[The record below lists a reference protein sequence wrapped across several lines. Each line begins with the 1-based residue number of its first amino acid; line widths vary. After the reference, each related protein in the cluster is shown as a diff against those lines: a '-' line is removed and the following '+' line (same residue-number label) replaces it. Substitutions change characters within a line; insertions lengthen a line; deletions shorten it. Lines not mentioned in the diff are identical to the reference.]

1 MVRRK
6 QFKAV
11 ITDKDFFEDCI
22 WMSYRYCIG
31 RRTIAAAA
39 HANDI
44 ARHVHYLSKER
55 RQFMAK
61 DIRSEISSHI
71 HWLPNVTVEG
81 YEYKCDALT
90 LIYKYMM
97 DHPETKEDEK
107 FHFYVNVNTCT
118 VEVEPVE
125 KVKEGYH
132 EKLLNLYVDYIGWI
146 KLANYLDEDNYV
158 NIDVEYEGEKSTLVG
173 FSFPGVYQ
181 NEIRLLYTSAENFKN
196 KSSITSYIAP
206 EYIKEIIR

>member
-158 NIDVEYEGEKSTLVG
+158 EVDIEYEGKQMTVKG
-173 FSFPGVYQ
+173 FSYPDVFKD
-181 NEIRLLYTSAENFKN
+181 EIKIHYTSTDKFVGNP
-196 KSSITSYIAP
+196 SIISYIAP
-206 EYIKEIIR
+206 EYIKAIRQ